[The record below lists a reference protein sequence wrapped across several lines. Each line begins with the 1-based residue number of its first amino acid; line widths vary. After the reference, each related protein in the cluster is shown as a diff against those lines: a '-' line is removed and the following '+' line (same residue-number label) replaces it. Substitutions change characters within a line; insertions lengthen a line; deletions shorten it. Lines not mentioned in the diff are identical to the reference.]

1 MRNEVPNHLNDG
13 HHFSD
18 SSRDVIQDIEAFL
31 RSHSPSEYT
40 CTNAA
45 AVLNRA
51 LKSDRD
57 PSELLYDARQQA
69 RFGLT
74 YGTIQFLKEELE
86 RMHETLSQ
94 TDALAR
100 HQDAVRS
107 SLRIVQSALETTN
120 LCLMHLH
127 ALKVRLA
134 CEDLRATREHLH
146 NLQIL
151 SPLDGQTDSTA
162 RILHATALAW
172 DLLSCAAGK

>member
-1 MRNEVPNHLNDG
+1 MRNEVPNHPHDG
-13 HHFSD
+13 YHFSD
-18 SSRDVIQDIEAFL
+18 SSRDAIQDIEAFL

-45 AVLNRA
+45 AVLDRA

-57 PSELLYDARQQA
+57 PSEMLYDARQQA

-74 YGTIQFLKEELE
+74 FGTIQFIQEELE
-86 RMHETLSQ
+86 QMQETLAQ
-94 TDALAR
+94 TGALAR
-100 HQDAVRS
+100 NRDSIPS
-107 SLRIVQSALETTN
+107 SLRLVQSALETTK
-120 LCLMHLH
+120 LCLKHLH

-134 CEDLRATREHLH
+134 CENLRATREHLH

-151 SPLDGQTDSTA
+151 SPLDGQTDSMA